1 MNILLFG
8 ASFPN
13 KLEPL
18 LGIFNYKL
26 LENYPP
32 DHNYKVVAPV
42 PFGLELKKCYRGRI
56 HALDTIMIGTKPVEV
71 YRPRYL
77 LLPRRLLTPLIGFVE
92 FLLCLST
99 VKRIHRKWHID
110 LIHVNFAYPDGIAAM
125 WISRVL
131 KIKYV
136 LTEHRGLLAETLDN
150 LWIKAQLKKT
160 YESAAVVT
168 TVSEYNANVLL
179 KKTNVKATL
188 IPNGLD
194 FSRFQPQAGRDR
206 LQYLVCIS
214 HLIPAKGIQ
223 YLIEAISLLKQQGA
237 SFKLD
242 IIGEGEYRPQLQNM
256 INQYGLQDSVKLR
269 GRYSPEQLEME
280 LPKYD
285 ALVLPS
291 LRESFGIVLIEAM
304 ACGLPVL
311 ATRCGGPEYIVT
323 SETGLLVAPGSSDEL
338 AKGLMEMDEKWSSY
352 DSIAI
357 RGWAEARYSIDSVV
371 KSYFTIYKSIT
382 RNQKCL

>member
-1 MNILLFG
+1 MNILIFG

-13 KLEPL
+13 ELEPL

-32 DHNYKVVAPV
+32 EHDYKVVAPV
-42 PFGLELKKCYRGRI
+42 PFGLELKKRYRGRI
-56 HALDTIMIGTKPVEV
+56 NALDTIMIGAKPVEV

-92 FLLCLST
+92 YLLSINT
-99 VKRIHRKWHID
+99 IRRIHREWHID

-136 LTEHRGLLAETLDN
+136 LTEHRGLLAETLDDI
-150 LWIKAQLKKT
+150 WIKAQLKKA
-160 YESAAVVT
+160 YKSAAVVT

-179 KKTNVKATL
+179 EKTNVKATL

-194 FSRFQPQAGRDR
+194 FSRFQPQTGRDR
-206 LQYLVCIS
+206 LQYLVCIA

-223 YLIEAISLLKQQGA
+223 YLIEAISLLKQQGR

-242 IIGEGEYRPQLQNM
+242 IIGEGEYRPHLQNM
-256 INQYGLQDSVKLR
+256 INQSGLQDSEKLR
-269 GRYSPEQLEME
+269 GRYTPEQLEME

-311 ATRCGGPEYIVT
+311 ATRCGGPEHIVT
-323 SETGLLVAPGSSDEL
+323 SETGLLVAPGSSEEL
-338 AKGLMEMDEKWSSY
+338 AKGLEELDAKWSSY
-352 DSIAI
+352 DSVAI
-357 RGWAEARYSIDSVV
+357 RGWAESRYSVDTVV
-371 KSYFTIYKSIT
+371 KSYFTVYKSIT
-382 RNQKCL
+382 RNQRCL

>member
-1 MNILLFG
+1 MNILIFG

-18 LGIFNYKL
+18 LGIFNFKL
-26 LENYPP
+26 LESYPP
-32 DHNYKVVAPV
+32 EHDYKVVAPV
-42 PFGLELKKCYRGRI
+42 PFGLELKKRYRGRI
-56 HALDTIMIGTKPVEV
+56 NALDTIMMGAKRVEV

-77 LLPRRLLTPLIGFVE
+77 LLPRRLLTPLIGYVE
-92 FLLCLST
+92 FLLCINT
-99 VKRIHRKWHID
+99 IKRIHSKWHID

-125 WISRVL
+125 WISRAL

-150 LWIKAQLKKT
+150 FWIKAQLKKA
-160 YESAAVVT
+160 YKSAAEVT

-194 FSRFQPQAGRDR
+194 FGRYQLHTIRDR
-206 LQYLVCIS
+206 LQYLVCIA

-223 YLIEAISLLKQQGA
+223 YLIEAISLLKLQGR
-237 SFKLD
+237 SFTLD
-242 IIGEGEYRPQLQNM
+242 IIGEGEYRPHLQKM
-256 INQYGLQDSVKLR
+256 IDQSGLQGSVTLK
-269 GRYSPEQLEME
+269 GRYTPEQLERE
-280 LPKYD
+280 LPSYD

-291 LRESFGIVLIEAM
+291 LRESFGIVLLEAM

-311 ATRCGGPEYIVT
+311 ATRCGGPEKIVA
-323 SETGLLVAPGSSDEL
+323 SETGLLVEPGSSEEL
-338 AKGLMEMDEKWSSY
+338 AKGLKELDDKWSSY
-352 DSIAI
+352 DSLSI
-357 RGWAEARYSIDSVV
+357 RGWAESRYSINSVV
-371 KSYFTIYKSIT
+371 KRYFSIYKSIT
-382 RNQKCL
+382 RN

>member
-1 MNILLFG
+1 MNILIFG

-18 LGIFNYKL
+18 MGIFNYKL

-32 DHNYKVVAPV
+32 EHDYKVVAPV
-42 PFGLELKKCYRGRI
+42 PFGLELKNRYHGRI
-56 HALDTIMIGTKPVEV
+56 NAVDTIILGAKPVEV

-92 FLLCLST
+92 FLLSINT
-99 VKRIHRKWHID
+99 IRRIHRKWHID

-125 WISRVL
+125 WISRIM

-136 LTEHRGLLAETLDN
+136 LTEHRGLLAETLDDI
-150 LWIKAQLKKT
+150 WIKAQLRKA

-168 TVSEYNANVLL
+168 TVSGYNANVLL
-179 KKTNVKATL
+179 KKTNVKAKL

-194 FSRFQPQAGRDR
+194 FSRFLPQTGRDR
-206 LQYLVCIS
+206 LQHLVCIAN
-214 HLIPAKGIQ
+214 LIPAKGIQ
-223 YLIEAISLLKQQGA
+223 YLIEAISLLKRQGT
-237 SFKLD
+237 SFTLD
-242 IIGEGEYRPQLQNM
+242 IIGEGEYRFHLQNM
-256 INQYGLQDSVKLR
+256 INQSGLQDSVKLK
-269 GRYSPEQLEME
+269 GRYTPEQIERE
-280 LPKYD
+280 LPGYD

-311 ATRCGGPEYIVT
+311 ATRCGGPEQIVT
-323 SETGLLVAPGSSDEL
+323 AETGVLVAPGSSEEL
-338 AKGLMEMDEKWSSY
+338 AKGLKELDAKWSSY
-352 DSIAI
+352 DNVAI
-357 RGWAEARYSIDSVV
+357 RGWAESKYSVDSVV
-371 KSYFTIYKSIT
+371 GSYFNIYQSIT
-382 RNQKCL
+382 RNQRCL